1 MTEKPDF
8 GIDIKALLAREK
20 IATAEDIEWAEK
32 ECAKNP
38 RKQVIDI
45 LLDAGKCDEKKLVSF
60 LSALY
65 GYRPVSLNMLVIH
78 EEVLALI
85 PQKSAEEHRCLPVS
99 LLDKTLTVAFANP
112 TNLKAID
119 DIQVVSGKR
128 IRATVAEC
136 SVIKEL
142 IAKCY
147 QGGSQAGAVPADV
160 SKLPGVATSE
170 PETDELIALARQ
182 AGEESPGVKQE
193 QTADLMQLASQAPVV
208 KLVNM
213 MLLEGVRRRASDIF
227 IEPWE
232 NHVRVRMRVD
242 GILEEIVRPQRGYA
256 SAIVSRIKIMSQLNI
271 AEHRVP
277 QDGRFKVR
285 TQGREVDMRV
295 SILPSS
301 FGEKVCLRILDT
313 GSQAHDIS
321 KLGFTEK
328 EQQIIRD
335 SAKKPHG
342 MILVTGPTGSGK
354 TTTLYSILKYLD
366 SPQVNITTVEDPVEY
381 QIPGINQVNVREAIG
396 LTFPAALRS
405 ILRQDPDICLIG
417 EIRDAETL
425 DIAIKAALTG
435 HLVLSTLHTND
446 AVSSVTRMVNLGLE
460 PFLIASTVLM
470 ISAQR
475 LVRKLCPRCR
485 YAYDLEPEMYPLL
498 NLDPARKVQFWRAK
512 GCSQCRQM
520 GYQGRSV
527 ITEILEMSP
536 GILDLIMQ
544 GASADD
550 IKQRARELGMNT
562 LRESAVRKAFAGET
576 SIEEVFR
583 VSTEDQALKKGTG
596 VRP

>member
-1 MTEKPDF
+1 MSENEKF
-8 GIDIKALLAREK
+8 RIDIQQLLEREG
-20 IATAEDIEWAEK
+20 IVSAEDVEWAAGEH
-32 ECAKNP
+32 AKQP
-38 RKQVIDI
+38 KKPMID
-45 LLDAGKCDEKKLVSF
+45 LLLEAGKCDEKKLAS
-60 LSALY
+60 LLCALY
-65 GYRPVSLNMLVIH
+65 GYRLVSLRMLVIH
-78 EEVLALI
+78 EDLLGLI
-85 PQKSAEEHRCLPVS
+85 PKKVAEEYHCVPVS

-119 DIQVVSGKR
+119 EVQIVSGKR
-128 IRATVAEC
+128 IRAAVAEY
-136 SVIKEL
+136 SL
-142 IAKCY
+142 IREAIEKSY
-147 QGGSQAGAVPADV
+147 SASGAVTSGNA
-160 SKLPGVATSE
+160 KLPEAVNTG
-170 PETDELIALARQ
+170 PETDELIDLARQ
-182 AGEESPGVKQE
+182 AE
-193 QTADLMQLASQAPVV
+193 QDAGGARPEQASDLMHLASQAPVV

-213 MLLEGVRRRASDIF
+213 VLIEGVRRRASDIF

-232 NHVRVRMRVD
+232 THVRVRLRVD
-242 GILEEIVRPQRGYA
+242 GILEEIVRPQKSYA

-295 SILPSS
+295 SVLPSS

-321 KLGFTEK
+321 KLGFSES

-354 TTTLYSILKYLD
+354 TTTLYSVLKYLD

-405 ILRQDPDICLIG
+405 ILRQDPDVVLIG

-425 DIAIKAALTG
+425 DIAVKAALTG

-446 AVSSVTRMVNLGLE
+446 SVSSITRMVNLGLE

-485 YAYDLEPEMYPLL
+485 YAYDLEPELYPLL
-498 NLDPARKVQFWRAK
+498 HLDPSQKIRVWKAK
-512 GCSQCRQM
+512 GCVQCRQM

-527 ITEILEMSP
+527 ITEILQMSP
-536 GILDLIMQ
+536 EIIELIMQ
-544 GASADD
+544 GASADV
-550 IKQRARELGMNT
+550 IKIKAREQGMRT
-562 LRESAVRKAFAGET
+562 LRESAVQKALAGET
-576 SIEEVFR
+576 SVDEIFR
-583 VSTEDQALKKGTG
+583 VTTEDQAPKRASG
-596 VRP
+596 VAP

>member
-1 MTEKPDF
+1 
-8 GIDIKALLAREK
+8 
-20 IATAEDIEWAEK
+20 
-32 ECAKNP
+32 
-38 RKQVIDI
+38 
-45 LLDAGKCDEKKLVSF
+45 
-60 LSALY
+60 
-65 GYRPVSLNMLVIH
+65 
-78 EEVLALI
+78 
-85 PQKSAEEHRCLPVS
+85 
-99 LLDKTLTVAFANP
+99 
-112 TNLKAID
+112 
-119 DIQVVSGKR
+119 
-128 IRATVAEC
+128 
-136 SVIKEL
+136 
-142 IAKCY
+142 
-147 QGGSQAGAVPADV
+147 
-160 SKLPGVATSE
+160 
-170 PETDELIALARQ
+170 
-182 AGEESPGVKQE
+182 
-193 QTADLMQLASQAPVV
+193 
-208 KLVNM
+208 
-213 MLLEGVRRRASDIF
+213 
-227 IEPWE
+227 
-232 NHVRVRMRVD
+232 
-242 GILEEIVRPQRGYA
+242 
-256 SAIVSRIKIMSQLNI
+256 
-271 AEHRVP
+271 
-277 QDGRFKVR
+277 
-285 TQGREVDMRV
+285 
-295 SILPSS
+295 
-301 FGEKVCLRILDT
+301 
-313 GSQAHDIS
+313 
-321 KLGFTEK
+321 
-328 EQQIIRD
+328 
-335 SAKKPHG
+335 

-425 DIAIKAALTG
+425 DIAKGTRRAPRAQ
-435 HLVLSTLHTND
+435 HAHTND
-446 AVSSVTRMVNLGLE
+446 AVSSSRVWSTSGLSRSDRVTC
-460 PFLIASTVLM
+460 
-470 ISAQR
+470 SATR
-475 LVRKLCPRCR
+475 PSVSSKLCPRCR